1 MSILYM
7 YMLLLDQDTPRIESN
22 TFCLINSREDFMCIP
37 ELAINPIGDRI
48 IDGFFMNEDSQ

>member
-1 MSILYM
+1 M
-7 YMLLLDQDTPRIESN
+7 YMLLLDQDTPRIESY